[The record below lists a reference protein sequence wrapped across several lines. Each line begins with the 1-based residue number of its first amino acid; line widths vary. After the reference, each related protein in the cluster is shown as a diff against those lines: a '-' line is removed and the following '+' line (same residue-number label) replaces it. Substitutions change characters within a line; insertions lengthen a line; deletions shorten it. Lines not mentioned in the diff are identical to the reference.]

1 LQYIPT
7 LLIISVFALSLVRN
21 IGKFKIRIW
30 QLAFAAAVLCLITER
45 ISLKQAFYSINF
57 DVIFFLFGMFCVG
70 SAIEKSGLAK
80 YLTSYILIYIKNID
94 SLLLFIIFFC
104 AIVSAFLMND
114 TTAAIITP
122 IILIF
127 AKTLHLNPKKL
138 VITSMLAITIG
149 SCASPIGSPQ
159 NILIV
164 SHIPHSNPFI
174 LYAKYLALP
183 TMLNLILLFLYAKFN
198 FEQKILYH
206 ETKKL
211 EFSDRNLA
219 MLSIYSIIALVGL
232 VFLKAFFITDMPLL
246 YIALIPAAIVLSH
259 KERIEI
265 IKDVDYKT
273 LIFFIGLFILI
284 KAFWDSNVLQTLILS
299 NHLNLAS
306 IYVIFIITVIASQ
319 FVSNVPLV
327 TLYLQV
333 LSSYHVGW
341 LAYLA
346 LSVASSIAGNIFLLG
361 AASNIIIAE
370 NLEKHTQ
377 QTITSFEFFK
387 YSIILT
393 VINIFVYLAVFA
405 II

>member
-1 LQYIPT
+1 MQYIPA

-21 IGKFKIRIW
+21 VGKFKIRIW
-30 QLAFAAAVLCLITER
+30 QLAFGAAVLCLITKR
-45 ISLKQAFYSINF
+45 ISLEQAFYSINF

-70 SAIEKSGLAK
+70 NAIEKSGLAK
-80 YLTSYILIYIKNID
+80 YFTNYILSYIRNID

-104 AIVSAFLMND
+104 AIASAFLMND

-127 AKTLHLNPKKL
+127 AKSLNLNPRKL
-138 VITSMLAITIG
+138 IIISMLAITIG

-159 NILIV
+159 NILIA

-183 TMLNLILLFLYAKFN
+183 TLLNLILLFLYAKFN
-198 FEQKILYH
+198 FEQKVLCH
-206 ETKKL
+206 KTKKP
-211 EFSDRNLA
+211 EFNDRNLA
-219 MLSIYSIIALVGL
+219 MLSIYSIITLVGL

-246 YIALIPAAIVLSH
+246 YIALIPASIVLFH
-259 KERIEI
+259 KDRILI

-284 KAFWDSNVLQTLILS
+284 KAFWISNILQTLIFS
-299 NHLNLAS
+299 SHLNLTS
-306 IYVIFIITVIASQ
+306 IYIIFIITLLASQ

-333 LSSYHVGW
+333 LSSFNLGW
-341 LAYLA
+341 QPYLA

-370 NLEKHTQ
+370 NLEKHTK

-387 YSIILT
+387 YSILLT
-393 VINIFVYLAVFA
+393 VINIFVYLTVFA

>member
-1 LQYIPT
+1 MT
-7 LLIISVFALSLVRN
+7 F
-21 IGKFKIRIW
+21 G
-30 QLAFAAAVLCLITER
+30 AAVVCLITDR
-45 ISLKQAFYSINF
+45 ISLEQAFYSINF

-70 SAIEKSGLAK
+70 SAVEKSGLAK
-80 YLTSYILIYIKNID
+80 FLTNYILRYIKNID

-104 AIVSAFLMND
+104 AIASSFLMND

-138 VITSMLAITIG
+138 IIVSMLAITIG

-174 LYAKYLALP
+174 LYAKYLTLP
-183 TMLNLILLFLYAKFN
+183 TILNLILLFLYAKFN
-198 FEQKILYH
+198 FEQKVLCH
-206 ETKKL
+206 ETKKP
-211 EFSDRNLA
+211 EFSDESLV
-219 MLSIYSIIALVGL
+219 MLSIYSIIALIVL

-259 KERIEI
+259 KKRITI

-284 KAFWDSNVLQTLILS
+284 KAFWDSNVLQTYIAGS
-299 NHLNLAS
+299 HLNLAS
-306 IYVIFIITVIASQ
+306 VYVIFIITTLASQ

-327 TLYLQV
+327 TLYLQI
-333 LSSYHVGW
+333 LSSYHLGW
-341 LAYLA
+341 QPYLA

-361 AASNIIIAE
+361 AASNIIVAE
-370 NLEKHTQ
+370 NLEKYTQ
-377 QTITSFEFFK
+377 RTITSFEFFK

-393 VINIFVYLAVFA
+393 IINIFVYLAVFA